1 MLITSCDGI
10 VSGTGSSESGT
21 YWFWRGA
28 SGHVA
33 LLPPSTLQP
42 WLKPILI
49 SVHLF
54 LLPSAKLERDNG
66 SLWSLSRRTENFHL
80 DVVRYDKEF

>member
-21 YWFWRGA
+21 YWFGVCHR
-28 SGHVA
+28 A
-33 LLPPSTLQP
+33 LGSTSIYSSTLAETHH
-42 WLKPILI
+42 LI

-54 LLPSAKLERDNG
+54 LPP
-66 SLWSLSRRTENFHL
+66 
-80 DVVRYDKEF
+80 